1 MIYRNARTGAVVK
14 SDCVIQGNGWE
25 PAESVH
31 NHQPEAH
38 EPDEGEMEQ
47 EAAELPVKKT
57 STSRRKK

>member
-25 PAESVH
+25 PAETVH
-31 NHQPEAH
+31 NHQPEAQ
-38 EPDEGEMEQ
+38 EPDEGETELA
-47 EAAELPVKKT
+47 AAEVPVKKT